1 MNKSII
7 NHTFETPEPSREEL
21 EKKFMQMPELETDT
35 HKRININTFMANE
48 NELCF
53 GGTDENG
60 EQITV
65 WFDSY
70 EFLQWCDCNH
80 IKEKLTKYINEK

>member
-1 MNKSII
+1 MNKHII
-7 NHTFETPEPSREEL
+7 NHTFETSEP
-21 EKKFMQMPELETDT
+21 KQDT
-35 HKRININTFMANE
+35 HKRININTFMSHD

-70 EFLQWCDCNH
+70 EFLQWCDCEH
-80 IKEKLTKYINEK
+80 IKETLTKYINNK

>member
-7 NHTFETPEPSREEL
+7 NHTFETTEP
-21 EKKFMQMPELETDT
+21 KKQDT
-35 HKRININTFMANE
+35 HKRININTFMTHE

-70 EFLQWCDCNH
+70 EFLEWCDCEH
-80 IKEKLTKYINEK
+80 IKQTLTKYINTK